1 MDKDRGLKTV
11 ARPAMAE
18 EPKFLDMLSTFV
30 IVWGIRLTVGLFV
43 LTLLYSPIFIIF
55 RYVFGVELW
64 SPFR

>member
-1 MDKDRGLKTV
+1 MDKDNGLRSV
-11 ARPAMAE
+11 ASPAMAE
-18 EPKFLDMLSTFV
+18 EPKFPDMLSTFV
-30 IVWGIRLTVGLFV
+30 VVWAIRLTVGLFV